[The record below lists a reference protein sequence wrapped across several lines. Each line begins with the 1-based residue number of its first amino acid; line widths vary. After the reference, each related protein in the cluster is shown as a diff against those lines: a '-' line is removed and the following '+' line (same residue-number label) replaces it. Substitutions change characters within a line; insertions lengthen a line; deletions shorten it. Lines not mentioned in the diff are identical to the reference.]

1 MKRSGYREEVRRRA
15 LIDGLKGYNRMIEEE
30 ESGKRRLYR
39 RQETGQRQRF
49 MKKVD
54 GRSSWFKVDN
64 KKEQEVLVPPLSG
77 VEGPTVQPHQIGV
90 GLGTDRCGTR
100 MAAWD

>member
-15 LIDGLKGYNRMIEEE
+15 LIDGLKGYNRMIEEKDN
-30 ESGKRRLYR
+30 GKRRLYR

-54 GRSSWFKVDN
+54 GRSSWFKTD
-64 KKEQEVLVPPLSG
+64 KKEQEILVPPLSG
-77 VEGPTVQPHQIGV
+77 MEGPTVQ
-90 GLGTDRCGTR
+90 T
-100 MAAWD
+100 